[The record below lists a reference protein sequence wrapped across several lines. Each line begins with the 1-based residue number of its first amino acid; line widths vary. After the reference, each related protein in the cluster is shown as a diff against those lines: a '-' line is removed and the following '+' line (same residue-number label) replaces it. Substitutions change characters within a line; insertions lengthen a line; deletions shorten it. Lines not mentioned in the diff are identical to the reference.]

1 MKKVILIPDSFKG
14 TMSSAEICTVMAQ
27 AVQEY
32 YPDAQVHSV
41 PVADGG
47 EGSVDSF
54 LQAVGGEK
62 VSVPVKGPYFEEVP
76 AFYGMLPD
84 GVAVIEMAAA
94 AGLPLVGERLHA
106 EQTTTYGVGE
116 LMAHALERGCKRLVV
131 GLGGSATNDGG
142 CGAAAAL
149 GAVFRNAAGEAFV
162 PVGATLAEV
171 AEIDL
176 SGLHPALASAELVTM
191 CDIDN
196 PLCGP
201 LGAAHVFARKTITD
215 EVEDAANQITL
226 EEALRIRPDYRMGD
240 IAEID
245 VTPGGFLRTAAQTA
259 KQVIMQRIREAEQG
273 KIYDEYSE
281 KENEILTAIVQRVE
295 PKGVYVELGRTE
307 GILEAGEWMP
317 GEEYH
322 IDDHIKVYVLEV
334 NRSGREMLRGP
345 QVRVSRVHVGL
356 VKRLF
361 EMEVPEIAAGVVQIK
376 SIAREAGSRTKM
388 AVHSTEVTI
397 DPVGACVGPRGN
409 RVEKVVAE
417 LKNEKIDI
425 IKWSPDPAEFIAN
438 ALNPAHVLSVFVAEN
453 EKACRV
459 VVPDNQLSLA
469 IGKEGQN
476 ARLAAKLTGWRIDI
490 KSQSQAAQMFD
501 MPMDDMPEEPMGFQ
515 AFYDEQAPLADLE
528 ESGLPELRDIPL
540 EMPYSDSEDDT
551 L

>member
-1 MKKVILIPDSFKG
+1 MRTTKKTQQSG
-14 TMSSAEICTVMAQ
+14 GQAEIIA
-27 AVQEY
+27 AV
-32 YPDAQVHSV
+32 
-41 PVADGG
+41 
-47 EGSVDSF
+47 
-54 LQAVGGEK
+54 K
-62 VSVPVKGPYFEEVP
+62 
-76 AFYGMLPD
+76 
-84 GVAVIEMAAA
+84 
-94 AGLPLVGERLHA
+94 
-106 EQTTTYGVGE
+106 
-116 LMAHALERGCKRLVV
+116 
-131 GLGGSATNDGG
+131 
-142 CGAAAAL
+142 
-149 GAVFRNAAGEAFV
+149 
-162 PVGATLAEV
+162 
-171 AEIDL
+171 
-176 SGLHPALASAELVTM
+176 ALAHEK
-191 CDIDN
+191 DIDVELLYGAIEEALKAAYRKNVSRDEN
-196 PLCGP
+196 PPANLSVTLDRTTGV
-201 LGAAHVFARKTITD
+201 AHVFARKAITD
-215 EVEDAANQITL
+215 EVEDPANQITL
-226 EEALRIRPDYRMGD
+226 EDARKIRPDYRMGD

-245 VTPGGFLRTAAQTA
+245 VTPTGFLRTAAQTA

-307 GILEAGEWMP
+307 GILEPSEYMP

-334 NRSGREMLRGP
+334 NRTGREMLRGP
-345 QVRVSRVHVGL
+345 QVRVSRIHPGL

-409 RVEKVVAE
+409 RVEKVVTE

-425 IKWSPDPAEFIAN
+425 IKWSADPAEFIAN

-453 EKACRV
+453 EKEKACRV

-501 MPMDDMPEEPMGFQ
+501 MPMEETEEPLGFQ
-515 AFYDEQAPLADLE
+515 EYYTGDASEEDLQQ
-528 ESGLPELRDIPL
+528 SGLPELRDLPL
-540 EMPYSDSEDDT
+540 DADYDEDDT

>member
-1 MKKVILIPDSFKG
+1 MRTTKKTQQSG
-14 TMSSAEICTVMAQ
+14 GQAEIIA
-27 AVQEY
+27 AV
-32 YPDAQVHSV
+32 
-41 PVADGG
+41 
-47 EGSVDSF
+47 
-54 LQAVGGEK
+54 K
-62 VSVPVKGPYFEEVP
+62 
-76 AFYGMLPD
+76 
-84 GVAVIEMAAA
+84 
-94 AGLPLVGERLHA
+94 
-106 EQTTTYGVGE
+106 
-116 LMAHALERGCKRLVV
+116 
-131 GLGGSATNDGG
+131 
-142 CGAAAAL
+142 
-149 GAVFRNAAGEAFV
+149 
-162 PVGATLAEV
+162 
-171 AEIDL
+171 
-176 SGLHPALASAELVTM
+176 ALAHEK
-191 CDIDN
+191 DIDVELLYGAIEEALKAAYRKNVSRDEN
-196 PLCGP
+196 PPANLSVTLDRTTGV
-201 LGAAHVFARKTITD
+201 AHVFARKAITD
-215 EVEDAANQITL
+215 EVEDPANQITL
-226 EEALRIRPDYRMGD
+226 EDARKIRPDYRMGD

-245 VTPGGFLRTAAQTA
+245 VTPTGFLRTAAQTA

-307 GILEAGEWMP
+307 GILEPSEYMP

-334 NRSGREMLRGP
+334 NRTGREMLRGP
-345 QVRVSRVHVGL
+345 QVRVSRIHPGL

-409 RVEKVVAE
+409 RVEKVVTE

-425 IKWSPDPAEFIAN
+425 IKWSADPAEFIAN

-453 EKACRV
+453 EKEKAGRV

-501 MPMDDMPEEPMGFQ
+501 MHMEETEEPLGFQ
-515 AFYDEQAPLADLE
+515 EYYTGDASEEDLQQ
-528 ESGLPELRDIPL
+528 SGLPELRDLPL
-540 EMPYSDSEDDT
+540 DADYDEDDT